1 MHHCLSDNPVISI
14 SYTASQ
20 TFSTLLFSNLPHMLP
35 TLLSFLQALTL
46 NWHIF
51 QSCNASSLPSLSP
64 NPTTFHSQEIAPA
77 ANALA
82 LAMCPRFHMEI
93 WDGIRVTP
101 EQRRESGE
109 SLSWPVTWKDFQCQT
124 ASAEACS
131 QLEATK
137 QAKNSTSQ
145 KTPQACFRMWPALL
159 PGHLRAKLVAGLFN
173 SWHKGWWQ

>member
-1 MHHCLSDNPVISI
+1 MISI
-14 SYTASQ
+14 FYAASQ

-35 TLLSFLQALTL
+35 TSLFFLQALTL

-51 QSCNASSLPSLSP
+51 QSCHASSLPSRSP
-64 NPTTFHSQEIAPA
+64 TPTTFHSQETSPA

-101 EQRRESGE
+101 EQQREPGE
-109 SLSWPVTWKDFQCQT
+109 SLSLPMTWKDFQCRT
-124 ASAEACS
+124 ASVEACS

-145 KTPQACFRMWPALL
+145 KRPQACFGMWPALL

-173 SWHKGWWQ
+173 SWYKGWWQ